1 MTRWRELE
9 RTYCVRSTSA
19 RNTDTWAFFRTPF
32 STTFCWR
39 IFSNQR
45 ESVVVGPLV
54 PQGPIFVKNSK
65 STSSPNFSINPQP
78 DDEDDTAV
86 IYYRPARKES
96 SAVHLCSHVSC
107 ANTRETAARIVL
119 VDEIFRAITRQV
131 QYMAMHCTP
140 KMKELNLS
148 TNTWQ
153 N

>member
-1 MTRWRELE
+1 MDSEKGNR
-9 RTYCVRSTSA
+9 VFA
-19 RNTDTWAFFRTPF
+19 RGHNVPP
-32 STTFCWR
+32 
-39 IFSNQR
+39 
-45 ESVVVGPLV
+45 PLV
-54 PQGPIFVKNSK
+54 FGAPKKPGLDRVIPL
-65 STSSPNFSINPQP
+65 P

-119 VDEIFRAITRQV
+119 VNELFRAITRQV
-131 QYMAMHCTP
+131 EYMAMHCTP

-148 TNTWQ
+148 TTTWQ